1 MLRRFRSL
9 CLFSLASALII
20 SNAAAQPV
28 GNGFTY
34 QGELRNAGIVA
45 NGTYDL
51 RFRLYDALASGA
63 QVGPS
68 LCVDNVPIADGKFTV
83 ELDFGTVFAGS
94 TRYLEIDVRQDTGLG
109 CGSGTGFVTL
119 APRQRIATTPYAA
132 YALTAASATTATS
145 AASATTALSAGNSTN
160 LNGQPASFYTNA
172 TNLTAGTL
180 PDARLSSNVTTLSG
194 TQTFS
199 GAKSFST
206 SPSFTAAGSPFSVTS
221 STKVT
226 NLNADLLDG
235 LDSGAFAAASH
246 AHDAGAIV
254 SGTLADA
261 RIPSSIP
268 RVGITNVFSDTQ
280 VVSVSAQTPLTLVGS
295 NTGGTWVNLQNTGGG
310 RTWNMIATGTTN
322 GEGPG
327 RLMIRDQS
335 SNAVRMAIDSTGRVG
350 IGTTSPSSL
359 FEIAQA
365 DVTMRVRN
373 TNDVGGGFVLNT
385 FSTLQ
390 LGLYNPTASTW
401 GVIPAG
407 VQRSMFG
414 MQNTGRVGTL
424 TNTSG
429 SPTWRNTIDDGS
441 GNASFAGNIAANNT
455 PRIKHFSGSE
465 FLGVITNDSRT
476 LIENITV
483 TIPASGFL
491 HIHCHSV
498 LNVYTTTPTASTVFL
513 ELKETTGGTEVLL
526 RESPLRLSPPL
537 SGPDAAIE
545 SSQVINHVIPV
556 NAGTRSFKVRVRH
569 SGGGGSGGG
578 TLRGADITITYY
590 PSGL

>member
-1 MLRRFRSL
+1 MA
-9 CLFSLASALII
+9 CSLASALII

-68 LCVDNVPIADGKFTV
+68 LCVDNVPIADGTFTV
-83 ELDFGTVFAGS
+83 ELDFGSVFAGS
-94 TRYLEIDVRQDTGLG
+94 TRYLEIDVREDTGLG
-109 CGSGTGFVTL
+109 CASGTGFVTL

-199 GAKSFST
+199 GAKSFSS

-246 AHDAGAIV
+246 AHDASAIV
-254 SGTLADA
+254 SGTLGDA
-261 RIPSSIP
+261 RIPSSVP

-280 VVSVSAQTPLTLVGS
+280 VVNVPSQTPLTLIGS

-327 RLMIRDQS
+327 RLMIRDQT
-335 SNAVRMAIDSTGRVG
+335 SNAVRMAIDSSGRVG
-350 IGTTSPSSL
+350 IGTTSPTSL
-359 FEIAQA
+359 LEISQA
-365 DVTMRVRN
+365 DAAMRIRN
-373 TNDVGGGFVLNT
+373 TNDPGGGFIQDT

-390 LGLYNPTASTW
+390 IGMYNPTASAW
-401 GVIPAG
+401 GAVPANGTRAMLG
-407 VQRSMFG
+407 V
-414 MQNTGRVGTL
+414 QNTGRVGTL

-429 SPTWRNTIDDGS
+429 SPVWRNTIDDGS
-441 GNASFAGNIAANNT
+441 GNATFQGNLAANNT

-498 LNVYTTTPTASTVFL
+498 LDVYTTTPTPSTVFL

-556 NAGTRSFKVRVRH
+556 DAGTRSFKVRVRH
-569 SGGGGSGGG
+569 SGGAGGGGG